1 MTDSGALSLTLFVI
15 AQTVGIIILA
25 LGSYA
30 GLIAILLSAGSGYY
44 GIRWLKERLRN
55 DL

>member
-1 MTDSGALSLTLFVI
+1 MTNSGLLSLTLFII
-15 AQTVGIIILA
+15 AQTVGIVILA

-44 GIRWLKERLRN
+44 GIRWLKGEIKK
-55 DL
+55 